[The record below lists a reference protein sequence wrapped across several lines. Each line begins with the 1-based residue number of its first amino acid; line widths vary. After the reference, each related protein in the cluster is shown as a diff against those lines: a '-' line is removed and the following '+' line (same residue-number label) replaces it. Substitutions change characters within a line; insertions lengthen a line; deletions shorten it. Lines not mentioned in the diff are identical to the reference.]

1 MPVYAFIDNNAAS
14 AGALIAISCDSIYMR
29 EGANI
34 GAATV
39 VNQTGKAMPDK
50 YQSYMRATIRSTAEA
65 QGYDTVYTV
74 SGDTEVHWRRNP
86 QIAEAMVDERIVVP
100 GLCDSTKVLTLT
112 AREALQWGYCEA
124 IAESVDDIITSRL
137 GYWQYK
143 VEQFE
148 PSFYDDLVG
157 FLQNPVV
164 QGILIMLI
172 IGGIYFEIQ
181 TPGVGFPLAVSVIA
195 AILYF
200 APLYLSGLAASWEI
214 LVFLLGIILLVLELL
229 VIPGFGIAGIL
240 GLICFFGGLL
250 LALLNNTDFDFFW
263 VPVDSITRGSIVILG
278 GLLGTVLLS
287 LFLMKR
293 IGRKGLFYRVALHA
307 EQNIEDGYVAVSEHL
322 TGMVGREGVAV
333 TVLFDDGV
341 DQATINSIGEQIK
354 AYKGV
359 TKVEYVS
366 AEEAWD
372 EWSKQYFGDTELE
385 SEMAEGFKNDNP
397 LANSSSYSVYVD
409 KIEHQ
414 DALVKYIEGL
424 DGVREVN
431 QLKGAT
437 QTLSSFNTLLTYIS
451 VAIIL
456 ILLCVAVF
464 LISNTVTT
472 GITVRKEEIAI
483 MKYIGAKDFVV
494 RSPFVIEG
502 LIIGLFGA
510 VIPLALLYFLYD
522 KAVVYIMEKFSIL
535 KNIITFLPVG
545 NVYIYL
551 LPIGLAMGI
560 GIGFLGSYFTV
571 RKHLRV

>member
-1 MPVYAFIDNNAAS
+1 MKKIILFLIFGAFLFSSNAVVGDDMPETPLFYRINIDKEIGATTWRYMQKGYDEAQKAGAAAIILRLNTYGGTVVHADSIRTLILNSSMPVYAFIDNNAAS

-164 QGILIMLI
+164 QGFLIMLI

-333 TVLFDDGV
+333 TVMRPSGKVRIDGDDYDAISYYNTYLDPSTPV
-341 DQATINSIGEQIK
+341 K
-354 AYKGV
+354 V
-359 TKVEYVS
+359 VKVENMQLYVVS
-366 AEEAWD
+366 VNVD
-372 EWSKQYFGDTELE
+372 EK
-385 SEMAEGFKNDNP
+385 
-397 LANSSSYSVYVD
+397 
-409 KIEHQ
+409 
-414 DALVKYIEGL
+414 
-424 DGVREVN
+424 
-431 QLKGAT
+431 
-437 QTLSSFNTLLTYIS
+437 
-451 VAIIL
+451 
-456 ILLCVAVF
+456 
-464 LISNTVTT
+464 
-472 GITVRKEEIAI
+472 
-483 MKYIGAKDFVV
+483 
-494 RSPFVIEG
+494 
-502 LIIGLFGA
+502 
-510 VIPLALLYFLYD
+510 
-522 KAVVYIMEKFSIL
+522 
-535 KNIITFLPVG
+535 
-545 NVYIYL
+545 
-551 LPIGLAMGI
+551 
-560 GIGFLGSYFTV
+560 
-571 RKHLRV
+571 